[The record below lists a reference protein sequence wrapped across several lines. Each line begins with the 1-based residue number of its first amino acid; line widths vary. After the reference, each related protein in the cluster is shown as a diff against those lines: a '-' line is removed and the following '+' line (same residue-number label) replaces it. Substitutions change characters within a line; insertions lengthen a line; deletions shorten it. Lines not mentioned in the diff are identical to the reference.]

1 MNAKIFSPVRL
12 VCATLF
18 FFLLAGVTAHAAD
31 KPLKLEAQLVLGSN
45 EVQTNGKPVSAQI
58 EKKLKHLP
66 LKWQHY
72 SVVNAQQFTL
82 AKDESKDVSLS
93 GECQISV
100 TDLGG
105 ERVKLTLKGNGQNV
119 GNITQTLK
127 KGQALVAGTGTGNT
141 IVVLRQVE

>member
-1 MNAKIFSPVRL
+1 MSTHFFSTTRL
-12 VCATLF
+12 AGIALI
-18 FFLLAGVTAHAAD
+18 FFLFANVTARAAD

-45 EVQTNGKPVSAQI
+45 EATTNSKPISAQI

-82 AKDESKDVSLS
+82 AKDETKDVSLS

-100 TDLGG
+100 KNLGG

-127 KGQALVAGTGTGNT
+127 KGQVLVAGGSAGSN
-141 IVVLRQVE
+141 IVVLRQME